1 MRLAKLR
8 GARYGV
14 PLIALLAL
22 GAGMTG
28 CSGDDG
34 KNGATGPT
42 GPSGPT
48 GPTGPAGPTGP
59 GVVVEGETGGLLRG
73 GVSKVTV
80 DTAGGAAKVSVEFAM
95 ADAAGTPIALPNA
108 SQFEFYVAKLV
119 PATATQPATWQSLI
133 NRSSGG
139 TTSTP
144 TKTLVP
150 TSERGSTDVAVTTT
164 GDVTATATAG
174 TYAYTFAT
182 DLVAVGTFKYYGN
195 TGAPDGAGV
204 GIANVGPLTS
214 AAATATIPTLDLAWD
229 PADTYRV
236 VIVSRD
242 GTNLLYNAS
251 VDFVPSS
258 LPAVLS
264 NKANQV
270 VTNESCGACHG
281 DSENRTAILKF
292 HGGRRFATE
301 ACVMCHNDGYFV
313 GTAST
318 DTAWVANI
326 SFKELIHKSHSGNTT
341 YFAGR
346 YDGFPY
352 PQEMSNCRTCH
363 DNQRITQPASRLA
376 ADEEAWKSRLS
387 AQTCNTC
394 HAVNFATHFGG
405 QTDNTNCD
413 VCHNPS
419 TGFVTVEEGHAGQYN
434 TPNNPNLKPGA
445 IEFKYEIASLAV
457 DATTRFPTVKFR
469 ILSRATPTGTFAPI
483 SLNPLPAGITAPAS
497 GVNFK
502 LAWSTAHPAATDPV
516 NGPAVATPID
526 FNNGGQASGGREYF
540 GNGSI
545 APDQAEALG
554 GTWGKRGRDQ
564 PLSVTVNSLLAA
576 LPTPMPT
583 DGWYTVTLATPYPV
597 GSLNQSIGMESYMTV
612 AGTTTDI
619 DGTTPLA
626 YSYNIAPPSLTAGIG
641 ANKGL
646 VRASVVDINKC
657 LTCHER
663 LGFHSNAGRNNNPD
677 LCVLCHN
684 PETSSSNTFAGY
696 VKGAP
701 GAWLIANPTD
711 AGAFFVSE
719 KPMNLK
725 DMVHAI
731 HAGEERSDPFNFIR
745 GAPNSGSGGAGIYEF
760 GEVVYPGK
768 LADCQGC
775 HKAGSTNFDVVTN
788 ANSMWSVQKS
798 NAQTVAQTA
807 VLDPK
812 LYSRIGPNT
821 AACGSCHD
829 SDEAKSHYN
838 LNTSFGLGSE
848 SCSVCHGPGR
858 SVDVEEAHSER
869 QN

>member
-1 MRLAKLR
+1 
-8 GARYGV
+8 
-14 PLIALLAL
+14 
-22 GAGMTG
+22 
-28 CSGDDG
+28 
-34 KNGATGPT
+34 
-42 GPSGPT
+42 
-48 GPTGPAGPTGP
+48 
-59 GVVVEGETGGLLRG
+59 VVVEGETGGLLRG
-73 GVSKVTV
+73 GVSKITV
-80 DTAGGAAKVSVEFAM
+80 DTAGGAAKVSVEFSM
-95 ADAAGTPIALPNA
+95 ADAAGAPIILPTA
-108 SQFEFYVAKLV
+108 KEFEFYVAKLV
-119 PATATQPATWQSLI
+119 PATATKPATWQNLI
-133 NRSSGG
+133 NRSTG
-139 TTSTP
+139 TTV
-144 TKTLVP
+144 KTLVP
-150 TSERGSTDVAVTTT
+150 TSERGNTDAAVTTN

-174 TYAYTFAT
+174 TYKYTFAT
-182 DLVAVGTFKYYGN
+182 DLAAVNTFKYYGN

-204 GIANVGPLTS
+204 GISNVGVLSS

-236 VIVSRD
+236 VVISRD
-242 GTNLLYNAS
+242 GTNYLYNAS

-281 DSENRTAILKF
+281 DSANRTAILKF

-301 ACVMCHNDGYFV
+301 TCVMCHNDGYFV
-313 GTAST
+313 SSAST
-318 DTAWVANI
+318 DTSWVANI

-341 YFAGR
+341 YFGGDYA
-346 YDGFPY
+346 GFPY
-352 PQEMSNCRTCH
+352 PQEVSNCRTCH
-363 DNQRITQPASRLA
+363 DNARITQPSSRLA
-376 ADEEAWKSRLS
+376 ADAAAWKTRLS

-394 HAVNFATHFGG
+394 HAVDFTTHFGG
-405 QTDNTNCD
+405 QPNNTNCD
-413 VCHNPS
+413 VCHNPD

-457 DATTRFPTVKFR
+457 DATTRLPTVKFR
-469 ILSRATPTGTFAPI
+469 ILSRSTPTGTFAPI
-483 SLNPLPAGITAPAS
+483 SLNPLPAGITAPSS

-502 LAWSTAHPAATDPV
+502 LAWSTPHAAATDPA
-516 NGPAVATPID
+516 NGPAIAAPAD
-526 FNNGGQASGGREYF
+526 FNNGGQTSGGRTYY
-540 GNGSI
+540 GNGST
-545 APDQAEALG
+545 APGQAAALIG
-554 GTWGKRGRDQ
+554 SWGKAGRDQ
-564 PLSVTVNSLLAA
+564 PLSVTINSLLAA

-583 DGWYTVTLATPYPV
+583 DGWYTVTLSTAYPA
-597 GSLNQSIGMESYMTV
+597 GSINQSIGMESYMTV

-619 DGTTPLA
+619 DGTTPLP

-641 ANKGL
+641 ASKGL
-646 VRASVVDINKC
+646 VRPSVVDINKC

-684 PETSSSNTFAGY
+684 TEMSSSNTFAGY
-696 VKGAP
+696 VKGSS

-711 AGAFFVSE
+711 TGAFFVSE

-725 DMVHAI
+725 DMVHGI

-745 GAPNSGSGGAGIYEF
+745 GAPNPIPPATTVSGGNGIYEF

-768 LADCQGC
+768 LADCEGC
-775 HKAGSTNFDVVTN
+775 HKAGTANYDVVTN
-788 ANSMWSVQKS
+788 ANAMWSVQKS
-798 NAQTVAQTA
+798 NAETLGQVVP

-812 LYSRIGPNT
+812 LYSRLAPNT

-829 SDEAKSHYN
+829 SDEAKAHFN

-858 SVDVEEAHSER
+858 SEDVAVAHSER